1 MIKSRLLIAVLA
13 LTISSIASA
22 QLPLP
27 LGNVQ
32 FPPGTDVREE
42 LVCQPEFFN
51 GGIQVIE
58 ELTVDLL
65 YITSTNRQT
74 ETAYYTA
81 KFKDNF
87 LPNGSSYVLA
97 PNSSIGNFAQYT
109 IELKK
114 VKQIQTGAFGFGSY
128 VAIISSNGRQY
139 IQKLV
144 CD

>member
-1 MIKSRLLIAVLA
+1 MIKSRLLMSLLA
-13 LTISSIASA
+13 LTLSSIASA
-22 QLPLP
+22 HLPLP

-42 LVCQPEFFN
+42 LVCQPEFLN
-51 GGIQVIE
+51 GGVQVMV

-65 YITSTNRQT
+65 YITSTNSPT

-81 KFKDNF
+81 KFKENF
-87 LPNGSSYVLA
+87 LPDGSSYVLA
-97 PNSSIGNFAQYT
+97 PKSSLGNFGQYT

-128 VAIISSNGRQY
+128 VATISSNGRQY